1 MSNSTDQES
10 AISAPRMTRRG
21 FSGKAVATAIVA
33 GLGAT
38 HLVNAAPNGTRPT
51 KLVDLAAQSI
61 SSTKMRVVGRV
72 LTIDNRP
79 IAGLAVSIYSVGV
92 AHFSRWSTVYTAS
105 DGRFTSTTNKVPV
118 GSQIQVEVEGNG
130 AYSRAYPTL
139 PRV

>member
-1 MSNSTDQES
+1 MSNSSDHES
-10 AISAPRMTRRG
+10 ATDATVMTRRN
-21 FSGKAVATAIVA
+21 FSGKAVAAAIVA

-38 HLVNAAPNGTRPT
+38 QLTQAAPNGTRPT
-51 KLVDLAAQSI
+51 KLVDLAASST

-79 IAGLAVSIYSVGV
+79 IAGQAVIIYSVGV
-92 AHFSRWSTVYTAS
+92 AHFSRWSTVYTGN

-118 GSQIQVEVEGNG
+118 GTQIQVEVEGNG
-130 AYSRAYPTL
+130 AYSRSYPTL